1 MKEKLIILFL
11 AFIFLLTWLI
21 YSNKKNY
28 EENLNREFN
37 GIVESV
43 KYDVKGIPTLTI
55 NSVDYRLSGPYRFD
69 HQIETGDTFIKFKGN
84 IYYKLIKHQSGKI
97 IRFY

>member
-11 AFIFLLTWLI
+11 AIISLLIWLI

-28 EENLNREFN
+28 EENLNIEFN

-43 KYDVKGIPTLTI
+43 KYDIKGFPTLTI
-55 NSVDYRLSGPYRFD
+55 NRVDYKLVGPYRFN

-84 IYYKLIKHQSGKI
+84 IHYKLIKHNTGKI
-97 IRFY
+97 IRF